1 MIARSASS
9 TSLGAHLAQPVQ
21 QRARVLQHHPRL
33 RALIDQLRDELAHP
47 LIAPTEHRSVV
58 VIADVRVLEHVPQV
72 ADQRSRA
79 KLLSAGRDQR
89 LVHVQRD
96 PERTLDPHERIPS
109 IGERDHRAI
118 LSVRD
123 RRGDQRVLAGQVGQ
137 PVDALSKLLP
147 SYG

>member
-9 TSLGAHLAQPVQ
+9 TSLAPISRSPYSSVPEYSSITRGC
-21 QRARVLQHHPRL
+21 

-47 LIAPTEHRSVV
+47 LIAPAEHRSVV

-79 KLLSAGRDQR
+79 QLLSAGGDQR

-96 PERTLDPHERIPS
+96 RERTLDPRERIPS
-109 IGERDHRAI
+109 IGERDHRAV

-137 PVDALSKLLP
+137 PVYALSKLLP